1 MKEGKILK
9 TVRSKRGRLVSLEPF
24 SFDKCKEFYQ
34 LYLTSKSE
42 WEKFLILHFYNI
54 DDAQKFIAQQ
64 YNNDKFTG
72 YFVINNA
79 TQKMVGF
86 IFGDEISNHSIMR
99 TRATGCAY
107 ERQGFGYEATQ
118 LFESLMKKAG
128 YSSITLSCD
137 VENRRSQELLL
148 RDGYH
153 YEKTEHLQ
161 LGFMSMD
168 FLFYSK
174 QL

>member
-1 MKEGKILK
+1 MKQGKILK

-34 LYLTSKSE
+34 LYLASKSK

-54 DDAQKFIAQQ
+54 DDAKKFIAQQ
-64 YNNDKFTG
+64 YKNDNFTG

-86 IFGDEISNHSIMR
+86 IFGDEISNSSIMR
-99 TRATGCAY
+99 TRATGY
-107 ERQGFGYEATQ
+107 EYEKSGYGYEATQ
-118 LFESLMKKAG
+118 LFEALMRKAG

-137 VENRRSQELLL
+137 AENRRSKELLL
-148 RDGYH
+148 RDGYQ
-153 YEKTEHLQ
+153 YEKTEHIRLGFVSMDLQ
-161 LGFMSMD
+161 L
-168 FLFYSK
+168 YSK